1 MHYGKV
7 FEAGLI
13 RDLGEVFHYQV
24 APSNVQTDQE
34 EKIDCTVA
42 GRSLPLMMEVQVT
55 EQSDDGDKLTTF
67 LRRAWFRDTDAPR
80 LYVVADNC
88 QESMIVAQAMHRAF
102 WRELSA
108 IVKPKASYALWVDEN
123 GFYSLHDPKI
133 LARDLLLK
141 SRAKTANSLRRRGRV
156 IDVRKGLIIIKRA
169 GKKFFARL
177 SSVVRGQTNRF
188 TSRKR
193 IESIKKGKRIYVT
206 FLPVDRGRAEAIRV
220 CKGTNKRQQEKA
232 TD

>member
-13 RDLGEVFHYQV
+13 RALGEVFHYQV
-24 APSNVQTDQE
+24 AHSSIETDTE
-34 EKIDCTVA
+34 EKVDFTVA
-42 GRSLPLMMEVQVT
+42 GNSLPFPIEVQVT
-55 EQSDDGDKLTTF
+55 GQSDDGDKLTTF
-67 LRRAWFRDTDAPR
+67 LRRAWFRNTAAPR
-80 LYVVADNC
+80 LYVVSDNC
-88 QESMIVAQAMHRAF
+88 QESIVVAQAMHRAF
-102 WRELSA
+102 WRELSG

-156 IDVRKGLIIIKRA
+156 IDVRRGLIVIARA

-177 SSVVRGQTNRF
+177 SSVVKGPANRF

-193 IESIKKGKRIYVT
+193 IESIKKGKQIYVT
-206 FLPVDRGRAEAIRV
+206 FLPVERGRAEAIKL
-220 CKGTNKRQQEKA
+220 CKDTARRQQEKA
-232 TD
+232 AD